1 MKITLKRIGKMK
13 LEQEEIEALLKA
25 MQILYRVSEDIDT
38 ISEVLTPGYLDI
50 GNNAWEAAEK
60 IKRFLSDICV
70 KVEEMP

>member
-1 MKITLKRIGKMK
+1 MKITLKKTGKMEF
-13 LEQEEIEALLKA
+13 EQEEVKALLKA
-25 MQILYRVSEDIDT
+25 MHILYRVSEDIDT

>member
-25 MQILYRVSEDIDT
+25 MQILYRVSEDID
-38 ISEVLTPGYLDI
+38 IVSEVLTPGYLDI

>member
-1 MKITLKRIGKMK
+1 MKITLKKTGKMEF
-13 LEQEEIEALLKA
+13 EQEEVKALLKA
-25 MQILYRVSEDIDT
+25 MHILYRISKDVDI

-70 KVEEMP
+70 KDEEML